1 MQQKRKPAPK
11 RKRKSKSKSK
21 YGLGLFIAIAIVL
34 FGLIY
39 WISKPASLY
48 DIKKMSEK
56 VSVTLVKDT
65 LLVKHEITKPK
76 KDKNA
81 LGKHEKIEPEG
92 NVERAILSSLV
103 KLHIP
108 EADIKRKKSD
118 DGIKYLIPIDPAIS
132 DLTFANMIIKGEVER
147 LGGIFEK
154 GIEEKHRQKLTL
166 FDRPINKRYLL
177 ELFYKR
183 NEELV
188 TVNAKI
194 LSIIIDDFGNIKGD
208 LLSGFA
214 KTNPAVCFAIM
225 PDTPHAVE
233 TMQLAKQTGH
243 ESIIHIPMEPI
254 NYPRENPGDKA
265 IYLQLSAG
273 EITRRMEHDI
283 KQLPYC
289 IGVNNHM
296 GSLAT
301 ADETTMHIVMQ
312 TLRKNNL
319 FFVDSRTTNSSIA
332 YKIAQKNLVPALK
345 RDIFLD
351 EPDLS
356 AVNLDKKLNEIN
368 NMSVSKPY
376 VIAIMHC
383 HTAAHLNYLN
393 QFIAG
398 AKANGFAIVPISKL
412 GSYKL
417 PEIR

>member
-1 MQQKRKPAPK
+1 MPQKRKTAP
-11 RKRKSKSKSK
+11 RKTKKSKPKSR
-21 YGLGLFIAIAIVL
+21 YGLGLYIAIAVLL

-39 WISKPASLY
+39 WLSKPASPLN
-48 DIKKMSEK
+48 IKKIKEK
-56 VSVTLVKDT
+56 VSETVEKVPVVKP
-65 LLVKHEITKPK
+65 ESPKPEPEK
-76 KDKNA
+76 NKDKA
-81 LGKHEKIEPEG
+81 LKTIEPEG
-92 NVERAILSSLV
+92 NVERAILGSLA

-108 EADIKRKKSD
+108 EAGIKRKKTD
-118 DGIKYLIPIDPAIS
+118 MGVTYLIPVDPAIS

-147 LGGIFEK
+147 LNGAFES

-166 FDRPINKRYLL
+166 FDAQINKRYLL
-177 ELFYKR
+177 ELYYKH
-183 NEELV
+183 NEEEV
-188 TVNAKI
+188 PVNAKI
-194 LSIIIDDFGNIKGD
+194 MSIIIDDFGNIDGN
-208 LLSGFA
+208 LLKGFA

-225 PDTPHAVE
+225 PNTPKAVE
-233 TMQLAKQTGH
+233 TMQLATQTGH

-265 IYLQLSAG
+265 IFIQLSAG
-273 EITRRMEHDI
+273 EIVRRTEHYI
-283 KQLPYC
+283 KQLPDC

-301 ADETTMHIVMQ
+301 ADETTMQIVMQ

-319 FFVDSRTTNSSIA
+319 SFVDSRTTNGSVA
-332 YKIAQKNLVPALK
+332 YKIAQKNLVPAIK

-356 AVNLDKKLNEIN
+356 AATMDKKLSDIN
-368 NMSVSKPY
+368 NLSLAKPY
-376 VIAIMHC
+376 VVAIMHC

-393 QFIAG
+393 QFIAR
-398 AKANGFAIVPISKL
+398 AKSNGFKLEPISRL